1 MQKLIET
8 TADLEIQE
16 CLDQKRSFAVIAG
29 AGSGKT
35 TSLITALKYV
45 KSNEAKNLLREN
57 KKIVCITYTK
67 RAVEVISSRLDW
79 DELYNISTLH
89 SFLWGEVHNLT
100 PNIREALRTTIIPSH
115 IERKKEDD
123 NGRQSKKAVAARERI
138 VVLESDLDSL
148 DAVEK
153 FDYNDTNFSNYSEG
167 KLGHDDV
174 IDVAAH
180 LISEHEILRRIL
192 GQKYPYIFVD
202 EAQDTFSNVVD
213 ALNTLCQNEDLPL
226 VGYFG
231 DPMQQIYDKRAGN
244 FTGPDGAKTIT
255 KGENFRCSLKVIDLL
270 NAFRKDVQQIPAGKN
285 TDIEGSVLFRLVQT
299 EDPEAPRRRYSD
311 DQLDRVAAQ
320 FDEAIH
326 SWGWEE
332 NKAVKQLFLVRQMIA
347 RRLGFPELHKLF
359 TGTYASSKAQEDYE
373 KGEHFLLKPFV
384 SSLHQ
389 LVQAHKGGDVRL
401 VLDILRKT
409 SPTFDP
415 KGTNEKRPL
424 SEMRTLAVELSQAL
438 VEIWDREPLSEILK
452 FCQLNEICK
461 ISDRLAN
468 HLGRDSIN
476 FEYDETQHSADKSDW
491 LADSFF
497 AMTTQEI
504 GVFIDFVNK
513 NTPLS
518 TQHGVKGEEYNDVVV
533 VFDDVEAGWHNYS
546 FTKMLTPGT
555 SGEPTE
561 GQDERS
567 RKLAYVC
574 FSRAEENLRVLL
586 FTPDP
591 KAAKTELIANELC
604 NEDQVTIAD

>member
-1 MQKLIET
+1 MQKFIET
-8 TADLEIQE
+8 AADLEIKE

-45 KSNEAKNLLREN
+45 KSSHAKNLLRDN

-67 RAVEVISSRLDW
+67 RAVEVISSRLNW

-123 NGRQSKKAVAARERI
+123 NGGQSKKAVAARERI
-138 VVLESDLDSL
+138 AVLESDLDSL

-153 FDYNDTNFSNYSEG
+153 FDYNDTNFSSYSEG

-192 GQKYPYIFVD
+192 GQKFPYIFVD

-244 FTGPDGAKTIT
+244 FAGPDGAKTIT

-285 TDIEGSVLFRLVQT
+285 ADIEGSVLFRLVQT
-299 EDPEAPRRRYSD
+299 EDPEAARRRYSD
-311 DQLDRVAAQ
+311 DQLDRVAAR
-320 FDEAIH
+320 FDEAVH
-326 SWGWEE
+326 SWGWED
-332 NKAVKQLFLVRQMIA
+332 NKTVKQLFLVRQMIA
-347 RRLGFPELHKLF
+347 RRLGFPKLHGLF
-359 TGTYASSKAQEDYE
+359 TGKYASSKAQEDYE
-373 KGEHFLLKPFV
+373 KGEHFLLKPFL
-384 SSLHQ
+384 SSLYQ
-389 LVQAHKGGDVRL
+389 LVQARKNDDIRL

-415 KGTNEKRPL
+415 RGANEKCPL
-424 SEMRTLAVELSQAL
+424 NEMRALAEKLSQAL
-438 VEIWDREPLSEILK
+438 VEMWDGSSLGEILK
-452 FCQLNEICK
+452 FCQQNEICT
-461 ISDRLAN
+461 ISSRLAS
-468 HLGRDSIN
+468 HLGRDSRN
-476 FEYDETQHSADKSDW
+476 SDYNEAQHLADKSDW

-497 AMTTQEI
+497 EMATKEM
-504 GVFIDFVNK
+504 GVYVEFVNK

-518 TQHGVKGEEYNDVVV
+518 TQHGVKGEEYNDVIV

-561 GQDERS
+561 GQDKRS

-574 FSRAEENLRVLL
+574 FSRAEVNLRILL
-586 FTPDP
+586 FTPNP
-591 KAAKTELIANELC
+591 EAAKLELISNGLC
-604 NEDQVTIAD
+604 TEGQISIA